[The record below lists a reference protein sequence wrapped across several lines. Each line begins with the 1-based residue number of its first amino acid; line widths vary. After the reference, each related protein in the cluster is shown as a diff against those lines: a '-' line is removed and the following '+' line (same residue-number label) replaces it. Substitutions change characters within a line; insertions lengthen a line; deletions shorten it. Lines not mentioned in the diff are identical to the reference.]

1 MSSSANDDR
10 NLWRIP
16 FDGQPSRIT
25 DFKDLRAYFWDFT
38 PDGKS
43 AIVARTNI
51 TRDAV
56 VITGFR

>member
-1 MSSSANDDR
+1 MRANA
-10 NLWRIP
+10 
-16 FDGQPSRIT
+16 FDGTPSPIT
-25 DFKDLRAYFWDFT
+25 DFKDLRAYVWDFT

-43 AIVARTNI
+43 AIVARANI